1 MRQDV
6 FRRISMYLNIPKLL
20 NSLVEAMPFHAV
32 DRGSNPLGDARIR
45 YNKGYQC
52 AKHIGILS
60 FFVST
65 GFPVVHVCPVASN
78 AYKGISEGRFILQKR
93 GILTDNKAVLLY
105 FFVLRG
111 IETFIFMKS
120 NGSPKTF

>member
-1 MRQDV
+1 MAV
-6 FRRISMYLNIPKLL
+6 T
-20 NSLVEAMPFHAV
+20 AFHAV

>member
-1 MRQDV
+1 MQ
-6 FRRISMYLNIPKLL
+6 NT
-20 NSLVEAMPFHAV
+20 LVSFLFLYQRDFPSSTFV
-32 DRGSNPLGDARIR
+32 PL
-45 YNKGYQC
+45 
-52 AKHIGILS
+52 HLML
-60 FFVST
+60 
-65 GFPVVHVCPVASN
+65 
-78 AYKGISEGRFILQKR
+78 GISEGRFILQKR